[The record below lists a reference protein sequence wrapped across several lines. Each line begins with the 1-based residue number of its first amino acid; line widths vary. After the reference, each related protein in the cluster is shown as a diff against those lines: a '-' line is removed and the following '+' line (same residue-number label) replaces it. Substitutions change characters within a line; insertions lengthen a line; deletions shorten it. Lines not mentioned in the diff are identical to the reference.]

1 MVQLQEQGRY
11 GAANAQLPGQGLDI
25 KKTASAIGHAG
36 GLTSDCEDV
45 AVRPGSCSRPPSELQ
60 TSRLPSCNK
69 RDSGSVEAMC
79 AH

>member
-36 GLTSDCEDV
+36 GLTSDCGDV
-45 AVRPGSCSRPPSELQ
+45 AVQLHVHVLLPNSRQ
-60 TSRLPSCNK
+60 VGFQAATRGK
-69 RDSGSVEAMC
+69 
-79 AH
+79 